1 MNTVEP
7 IRELDVVKDIQD
19 YLKVRS
25 ERNYVLF
32 TFGICTGLRIS
43 DILKFRVRDV
53 RGKDC
58 VYIREQKTGKEK
70 KFKLKKSLRSVL
82 DEYIRDKKDYEY
94 LFKSNK
100 GLNKPITREQAY
112 RILSEAGQVFGLSNI
127 GTHTLRKTF
136 GYHMYK
142 QTGDVAMLMEIFNHA
157 APSITL
163 RYIGITQIEQDK
175 AIENLP
181 F

>member
-7 IRELDVVKDIQD
+7 IRNLDTVKDIQD

-25 ERNYVLF
+25 ARDYVLF

-43 DILKFRVRDV
+43 DILKLRVRDV

-70 KFKLKKSLRSVL
+70 KFLLKKTLRSVL
-82 DEYIRDKKDYEY
+82 VEYVEDKKDYEY

-100 GLNKPITREQAY
+100 GVNRPISRVQAY
-112 RILSEAGQVFGLSNI
+112 RILSDAGQVFGLSNI

-157 APSITL
+157 APAITL
-163 RYIGITQIEQDK
+163 RYIGITQSEQMK
-175 AIENLP
+175 AYEKLP